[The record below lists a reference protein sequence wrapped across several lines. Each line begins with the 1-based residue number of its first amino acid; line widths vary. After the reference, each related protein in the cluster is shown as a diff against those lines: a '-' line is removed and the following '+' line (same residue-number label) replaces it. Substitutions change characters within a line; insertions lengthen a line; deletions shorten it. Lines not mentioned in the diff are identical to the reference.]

1 MSHMYVIFGSML
13 EGVII
18 ASGTSIFISYTFSG
32 MFSTGIFSSMSSVL
46 ELLDP
51 ALISEQLCPQMGH
64 FSSLEF
70 QYSKSNWQTNIFK
83 TIYCFPYTLIKL
95 LS

>member
-1 MSHMYVIFGSML
+1 ML

-18 ASGTSIFISYTFSG
+18 ASGTSIFISYTVSG
-32 MFSTGIFSSMSSVL
+32 MFSTGIFSSVSSVPKASSDL
-46 ELLDP
+46 ESLDP

-70 QYSKSNWQTNIFK
+70 QYSKSNWQKNTLK
-83 TIYCFPYTLIKL
+83 TIYCLPYT
-95 LS
+95 